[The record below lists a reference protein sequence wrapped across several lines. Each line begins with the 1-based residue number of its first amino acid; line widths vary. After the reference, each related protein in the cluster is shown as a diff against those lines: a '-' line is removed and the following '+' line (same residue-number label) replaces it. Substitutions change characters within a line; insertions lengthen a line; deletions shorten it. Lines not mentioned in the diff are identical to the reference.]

1 MTGRA
6 IIVTGAG
13 AGIGRATAMCF
24 AKRGDCLIL
33 VDRDEA
39 EGRAVAE
46 QICEQGGQAGFFHAD
61 IAQAL
66 DVHNVMAEVLE
77 TYGRVD
83 VLAHCDNYFFSAPLL
98 GTTEED
104 FDRVIGANLRG
115 TFLLNQAVVKQ
126 IIKQSEKSS
135 DGGVDKAIS
144 CAIVN
149 VTTTEA
155 VTASA
160 EHAIFAATQG
170 GIAQLTKA
178 VAMTLSPYG
187 ARANAIGAAS
197 IHEEA
202 ESRDEGEGDI
212 RKKTVSATPLA
223 RKGQPEEVANA
234 ICFLA
239 SPEASFITGQ
249 TLFVDGGQLAKYGSG
264 S

>member
-1 MTGRA
+1 MTARA
-6 IIVTGAG
+6 IIVTGAS

-24 AKRGDCLIL
+24 AKGGDGLIL

-39 EGRAVAE
+39 QGRALAE
-46 QICEQGGQAGFFHAD
+46 QIIEQGGEASFFHAD
-61 IAQAL
+61 ISQAL
-66 DVHNVMAEVLE
+66 DVHNIMAEVLD

-83 VLAHCDNYFFSAPLL
+83 VLAHCDSYFFSAPLM

-104 FDRVIGANLRG
+104 FDQVIGANLRS
-115 TFLLNQAVVKQ
+115 TFLLNQAVVRQ
-126 IIKQSEKSS
+126 IIKQSEQVS
-135 DGGVDKAIS
+135 DGGVDKALS

-197 IHEEA
+197 IREEA
-202 ESRDEGEGDI
+202 ESREDKDENA
-212 RKKTVSATPLA
+212 RKSSPTTPLA
-223 RKGQPEEVANA
+223 RRGQPEEVANA

-239 SPEASFITGQ
+239 SPDASFITGQ

-264 S
+264 P